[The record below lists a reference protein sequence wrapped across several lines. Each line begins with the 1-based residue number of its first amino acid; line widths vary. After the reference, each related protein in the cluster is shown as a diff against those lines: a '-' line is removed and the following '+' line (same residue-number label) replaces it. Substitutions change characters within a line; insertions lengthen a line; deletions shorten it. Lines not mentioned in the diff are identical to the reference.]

1 MLEIGTC
8 EIKSI
13 RSLSCFMTLEG
24 FKKILLNA
32 NHVEDVDSLRKLC
45 QGAYQAL
52 CRLESMNQWVSVLE
66 RTPTIE
72 ESTEIEGGNT
82 VPRLLEVTVETFTG
96 ERYVGYAYYEN
107 GRWVRQDMVLD
118 ISGSSIIAWRIPKEF
133 TGEIVL

>member
-1 MLEIGTC
+1 
-8 EIKSI
+8 
-13 RSLSCFMTLEG
+13 MTLEG

-32 NHVEDVDSLRKLC
+32 NHTEDIDSFRKLC

-52 CRLESMNQWVSVLE
+52 CKLESMNQWVSVLE

-72 ESTEIEGGNT
+72 ESTEIEGENT
-82 VPRLLEVTVETFTG
+82 VFRLLEVTVETFTG

-118 ISGSSIIAWRIPKEF
+118 VSGSSIIAWRIPKEY
-133 TGEIVL
+133 TGEVVL